1 MLSKI
6 NEFSLILTTTKG
18 ILRHLAGVELVDF
31 GSYLFFGAP
40 NNTIEFIAAHADW
53 LTPQE
58 RQDKWHELFD
68 SE

>member
-1 MLSKI
+1 MVLRDRP
-6 NEFSLILTTTKG
+6 NCYTFLETLLTEEQIWGK
-18 ILRHLAGVELVDF
+18 HF
-31 GSYLFFGAP
+31 GSYLFFGVP

>member
-6 NEFSLILTTTKG
+6 NEFSLILTTKG
-18 ILRHLAGVELVDF
+18 ILRHLAGVKLVDF